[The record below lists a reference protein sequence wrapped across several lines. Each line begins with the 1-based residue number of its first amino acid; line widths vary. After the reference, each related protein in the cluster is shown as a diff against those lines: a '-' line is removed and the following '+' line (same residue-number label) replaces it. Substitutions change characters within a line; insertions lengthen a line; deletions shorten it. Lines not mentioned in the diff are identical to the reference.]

1 MSQRVPSEDRPSAH
15 SAPIEPSAARIVDAA
30 PAPSHSPLLA
40 TYLWLCR
47 PARLLLVVAP
57 ILLTL
62 LLLWATGQRLLP
74 IPAVSTLVAAA
85 LVLAGASLLDEY
97 LAFER
102 AAAHGR
108 ADGPELSH
116 LPGARM
122 ATSPVYTLTVLR
134 LSIVLLALGALVGIP
149 AALSGGVW
157 AIILGVGALL
167 LAFLYS
173 ATSYAWK
180 RLPASAVIV
189 ALALGPGLVFATTLA
204 QHQPISWPILT
215 LGLALGCAAL
225 ACAQAHV
232 LATAPATTAASRRG
246 GRILCTLGLLG
257 AYVFA
262 ALLAS
267 FWGVFTGAVAAFL
280 SLPAALLALTGI
292 MRAQSPIVRALA
304 LRQMTRAYLLYAL
317 WLFLGI
323 LVAYAIIHIAHALA

>member
-1 MSQRVPSEDRPSAH
+1 L
-15 SAPIEPSAARIVDAA
+15 
-30 PAPSHSPLLA
+30 LLA
-40 TYLWLCR
+40 TYLWLCH
-47 PARLLLVVAP
+47 PIRLLLVVAP
-57 ILLTL
+57 VLLTL
-62 LLLWATGQRLLP
+62 ELLWASGLRLLP
-74 IPAVSTLVAAA
+74 IPAASTLLAA
-85 LVLAGASLLDEY
+85 VLALAGGSLLDEY

-108 ADGPELSH
+108 TNEPGLSH

-134 LSIVLLALGALVGIP
+134 LSISLLALGALAGIP
-149 AALSGGVW
+149 SALSGGVW
-157 AIILGVGALL
+157 TIILGVGALL

-225 ACAQAHV
+225 TCAQAHV
-232 LATAPATTAASRRG
+232 LASAAATTTASRRA
-246 GRILCTLGLLG
+246 GRILCALALVG
-257 AYVFA
+257 AYAFA
-262 ALLAS
+262 VILAS
-267 FWGVFTGAVAAFL
+267 FWGIFTGAVAAFL
-280 SLPAALLALTGI
+280 SLPAAVLALTGI

-317 WLFLGI
+317 WLFTGI
-323 LVAYAIIHIAHALA
+323 LAAYLIIRFAHALA

>member
-1 MSQRVPSEDRPSAH
+1 MSQRVPSEDRPSTP
-15 SAPIEPSAARIVDAA
+15 SIPVEPSAARIVDAA
-30 PAPSHSPLLA
+30 PAPSHGLLLA

-62 LLLWATGQRLLP
+62 LLLWVSGQRLLP
-74 IPAVSTLVAAA
+74 IPALSTLVAAA

-108 ADGPELSH
+108 ANEPGLSH

-134 LSIVLLALGALVGIP
+134 LSIILLALGALAGIP
-149 AALSGGVW
+149 AVLSGGLW
-157 AIILGVGALL
+157 TIILGVGALL

-173 ATSYAWK
+173 ATSHAWQS
-180 RLPASAVIV
+180 LPASAILV
-189 ALALGPGLVFATTLA
+189 ALALGPSLVFATTLA

-232 LATAPATTAASRRG
+232 LATAAATTTASRRTR
-246 GRILCTLGLLG
+246 RILCALALVG
-257 AYVFA
+257 AYAFA
-262 ALLAS
+262 VLLAS
-267 FWGVFTGAVAAFL
+267 FWGAFTGAVAAFL

-292 MRAQSPIVRALA
+292 VRAQSPIVRALA

-317 WLFLGI
+317 WLFAGI
-323 LVAYAIIHIAHALA
+323 LAAYLFIRIAHALA